1 MVEAITPRE
10 FHEAVGVDDWR
21 VLGNGASAYIGT
33 GSFDKGVAFVNE
45 IAELADAANHHPD
58 VELRYSSVRVR
69 LSTHEVNALTERD
82 VMLARQISHA
92 ARTLALA
99 SDHSK
104 VQEVQIA
111 IDAIDIPVVRRFW
124 QAVLDYQDEG
134 DEDLIDPSGHGPSLW
149 FQQMDSPRVE
159 RNRIHLDVI
168 VPHDLAEARVASVL
182 AAGGRLVTDKYA
194 PSWWVLADPEGN
206 EACVATWMDRE

>member
-21 VLGNGASAYIGT
+21 VLGNGASAYFGT

-92 ARTLALA
+92 ARTLAFA